1 MTKIDKVIKAL
12 KSKPLTAAQIRAR
25 FDVPNVSAVIYDI
38 RRRNDFSI
46 VYRTTTKNGTMAYGI
61 R

>member
-25 FDVPNVSAVIYDI
+25 FDVPNVSAVIYDV
-38 RRRNDFSI
+38 RRRGESI
-46 VYRTTTKNGTMAYGI
+46 SHIDRPGGKVAYAI
-61 R
+61 L

>member
-38 RRRNDFSI
+38 RRRGEMLARIEWSSGKT
-46 VYRTTTKNGTMAYGI
+46 VYEI
-61 R
+61 L